1 MLKVCILVVNN
12 ILDLKK
18 GIGGEIIFFVGFVKF
33 GWLYNRYGYNKYFIN
48 INK

>member
-18 GIGGEIIFFVGFVKF
+18 GIGGGEIIFFVGFVKF
-33 GWLYNRYGYNKYFIN
+33 GWLYNRYGSIN
-48 INK
+48 IL